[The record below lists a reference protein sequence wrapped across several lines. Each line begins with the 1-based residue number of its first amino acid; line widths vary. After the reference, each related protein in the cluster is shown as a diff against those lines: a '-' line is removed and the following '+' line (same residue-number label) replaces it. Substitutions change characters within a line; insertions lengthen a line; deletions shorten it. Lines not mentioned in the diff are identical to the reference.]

1 MVKATSTGH
10 TARPTTRARHT
21 AGARHAPRPRQPL
34 TPGLSR
40 LQQAVRA
47 LEFPRLSSMP
57 RLPQLPPLPQPLQP
71 PTRVIVVYGLTCDR
85 TPELI
90 NTRRQLFRTIMGGT
104 VAAVDVMCN
113 THDPKNMLRDIGRRV
128 LKPKTH
134 LPDTA
139 FVRRVR
145 AAVCAALKA
154 GERVILVGHSYG
166 GSVAV
171 RVGEHFDC
179 DGVRTN
185 RLDIVTYGSIYTR
198 SGLPHG
204 IRLHQ
209 FMYANDIAK
218 ACHRRA
224 VGACDFVTTLPP
236 TGKDG
241 LRSHMA
247 YDTHIEAIV
256 RSGVV
261 PSKKY
266 GQHPLHVK

>member
-1 MVKATSTGH
+1 M
-10 TARPTTRARHT
+10 
-21 AGARHAPRPRQPL
+21 
-34 TPGLSR
+34 
-40 LQQAVRA
+40 
-47 LEFPRLSSMP
+47 SSMP
-57 RLPQLPPLPQPLQP
+57 HLPRLLARLLPLPQP

-90 NTRRQLFRTIMGGT
+90 NNRRQMFRTIMGGP
-104 VAAVDVMCN
+104 VAAVDVLCN

-128 LKPKTH
+128 LKPKTR

-139 FVRRVR
+139 FVRKVR

-171 RVGEHFDC
+171 RVGEHFDDC

-185 RLDIVTYGSIYTR
+185 RLDIVTFGSIYMR
-198 SGLPHG
+198 SGLSNG

-209 FMYANDIAK
+209 FSYANDIAK

-241 LRSHMA
+241 IRSHMD
-247 YDTHIEAIV
+247 YQTHIEAIV

-261 PSKKY
+261 PSKKS
-266 GQHPLHVK
+266 GQPA

>member
-1 MVKATSTGH
+1 
-10 TARPTTRARHT
+10 
-21 AGARHAPRPRQPL
+21 
-34 TPGLSR
+34 
-40 LQQAVRA
+40 
-47 LEFPRLSSMP
+47 
-57 RLPQLPPLPQPLQP
+57 
-71 PTRVIVVYGLTCDR
+71 
-85 TPELI
+85 
-90 NTRRQLFRTIMGGT
+90 MGGP
-104 VAAVDVMCN
+104 VAAVDVLCN

-128 LKPKTH
+128 LHPKTR
-134 LPDTA
+134 LPDTV

-179 DGVRTN
+179 DGVRTD
-185 RLDIVTYGSIYTR
+185 RLDIVTFGSIYMR
-198 SGLPHG
+198 SGLSNG

-209 FMYANDIAK
+209 FSYANDIAK

-247 YDTHIEAIV
+247 YQSYIDDIV

-261 PSKKY
+261 PPKKS
-266 GQHPLHVK
+266 GLPA